1 MKLTLGYLAF
11 FFFFFNYCQYEMPVV
26 QLGFPS
32 VGFIHMANLRPGV
45 EAQALGPISQHSG

>member
-1 MKLTLGYLAF
+1 MKLTLGYLA